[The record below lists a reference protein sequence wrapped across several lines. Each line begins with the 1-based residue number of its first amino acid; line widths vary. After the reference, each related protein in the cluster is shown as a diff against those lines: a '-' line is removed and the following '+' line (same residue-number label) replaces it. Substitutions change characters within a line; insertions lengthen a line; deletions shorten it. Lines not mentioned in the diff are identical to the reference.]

1 MPTDNRQCQVRTLR
15 TLRTVSNKR
24 CTRARMH
31 ARACAQSDLS
41 KRVRKVRNVRKPIGF
56 TAPSWRSA
64 SWVIR
69 APAFLEWVSAKHSEQ
84 IERQHANFP

>member
-41 KRVRKVRNVRKPIGF
+41 KRVRNVRKVRK
-56 TAPSWRSA
+56 PSHLRVLGKPKPSR
-64 SWVIR
+64 VFR
-69 APAFLEWVSAKHSEQ
+69 AATFLEWVSAKHSEL